1 MTHLLSDVDM
11 DNIRG
16 RFSLSSKTNSRNL
29 LISSNTS
36 SKPYHEH
43 IELNNNLPDIDIW
56 EPINSSQLS
65 YKDNIVDEKPVSKTA
80 NSNSTENLQYGT
92 YEGSALKTTPKSQG
106 RSTPIN
112 NSNSISQDT
121 FNIQLPYNIN

>member
-11 DNIRG
+11 DNIRE

-29 LISSNTS
+29 LISLGTS
-36 SKPYHEH
+36 LKLYHEH
-43 IELNNNLPDIDIW
+43 MKLNNNLPDIDIW

-65 YKDNIVDEKPVSKTA
+65 YKDNTVDEKPVSKTA
-80 NSNSTENLQYGT
+80 NSNSTENLQHGI
-92 YEGSALKTTPKSQG
+92 YEGPALKTTPKSQG
-106 RSTPIN
+106 KSTPIN

-121 FNIQLPYNIN
+121 FNI